1 MFTSKHTLMLF
12 LIASE
17 PGIKSVYDMV
27 RIFDRAD
34 FPAMVRE
41 NLDTLL
47 NEKLIVISK
56 YFENGHP
63 MEYEITENG
72 RVYLKDNLDPKE
84 LIRCIQKMDNPTFI
98 EEITLAYLK
107 KWGNELL

>member
-1 MFTSKHTLMLF
+1 MLF

-34 FPAMVRE
+34 FPAMVNE
-41 NLDTLL
+41 SLDALL
-47 NEKLIVISK
+47 NEKLIVISN

-72 RVYLKDNLDPKE
+72 IAYLKHNLDPKE
-84 LIRCIQKMDNPTFI
+84 LIRCIQRMENPTFL
-98 EEITLAYLK
+98 EEITIAYLK
-107 KWGNELL
+107 KRGRE